1 MFETFCLSLLLSPKF
16 CSPDPRCRNSVT
28 LHMNQTAWS
37 CFISWVQHRENQ
49 TEPAS
54 SKAARFHLFFFLCTL
69 AKLLQSCQTLCD
81 PMDSSWPGSSVHGIL
96 QARILEW
103 VAIPSSKGSFWPRNR
118 THISY
123 ISCIAGGFFTHWTT
137 WEALKTKE
145 TIEVFYT
152 KEKHNSYYMSRSGFC
167 KVQSR

>member
-103 VAIPSSKGSFWPRNR
+103 VAISCSRGSSQPRDQ
-118 THISY
+118 TCIPHV
-123 ISCIAGGFFTHWTT
+123 SCIAGRLFTTSAI
-137 WEALKTKE
+137 WEALSLYILYNTLQ
-145 TIEVFYT
+145 
-152 KEKHNSYYMSRSGFC
+152 G
-167 KVQSR
+167 

>member
-81 PMDSSWPGSSVHGIL
+81 PMNCSLPVSPIPGIL
-96 QARILEW
+96 QARILDW
-103 VAIPSSKGSFWPRNR
+103 IAVSSSRDLPNPEIEP
-118 THISY
+118 TSLM
-123 ISCIAGGFFTHWTT
+123 SPALAGRFFTTST
-137 WEALKTKE
+137 SWETRWILRQ
-145 TIEVFYT
+145 V
-152 KEKHNSYYMSRSGFC
+152 
-167 KVQSR
+167 